1 MNTPILPT
9 PGPPGDP
16 VGLHRTALTISP
28 DDLPGRA
35 KSLLDKGY
43 RVALI
48 AGHEDAGGMGL
59 RAVYLFTA
67 PVSDTSPDRRVE
79 VHVPVPRDTPTVPSL
94 AHLSEVAGRFE
105 REMHDLFGIV
115 TLGHPMP
122 RRLVRHGHW
131 PRGWYPLLAAAGD
144 PPEFA
149 AAEVP
154 APVDE
159 AEVSL
164 GPVRDGVTE
173 PGRFRLTVDGERVRG
188 VSGRLWYAHKGIER
202 MFHGRTPADAVELTE
217 RISGDTAVGHTLAFC
232 LAVED
237 ATERRVAPETH
248 RVRAVLLELERMY
261 NHVGDLGSLCGDA
274 GHGVLDAQAQRVR
287 EELLRIN
294 DTVTGHRLLRGAIHP
309 GGVTVRHMPD
319 PERLAEL
326 AADVASLVD
335 LALESSVVVDRFTGT
350 AVLTAEQAAAC
361 GALGYVA
368 RASGLRVDA
377 RHDHPF
383 LPGDPPRAYDNT
395 GGDVLAR
402 FLARAAEF
410 ADSARLIASLSRESV
425 DDDVQPAAERTT
437 APHTDV
443 VSGVGIVEGWRGTIV
458 HRVELSE
465 SGTVTRAKV
474 VDPSFVNWAALP
486 LALTGIDVADF
497 PLADRS
503 FHLSLA
509 GNDL

>member
-1 MNTPILPT
+1 MTANIAPT
-9 PGPPGDP
+9 PGPPGEP
-16 VGLHRTALTISP
+16 VGTNRTALTISP
-28 DDLPGRA
+28 DDLPARA

-48 AGHEDAGGMGL
+48 AGHEDIGGIGL
-59 RAVYLFTA
+59 HAVYLFTA
-67 PVSDTSPDRRVE
+67 TDPDRRVE
-79 VHVPVPRDTPTVPSL
+79 LQVPVPRDEPTVPSL
-94 AHLSEVAGRFE
+94 AGMSAIAARFE

-122 RRLVRHGHW
+122 HRLVRHGHW
-131 PRGWYPLLAAAGD
+131 PRGWYPMLAAAGE

-149 AAEVP
+149 AGEVP
-154 APVDE
+154 APVDV

-173 PGRFRLTVDGERVRG
+173 PARFRLAVDGERVRS

-202 MFHGRTPADAVELTE
+202 LFHGRTPAQAIELTE

-237 ATERRVAPETH
+237 ASRHPVSPDVQRI
-248 RVRAVLLELERMY
+248 RAVLLELERLY
-261 NHVGDLGSLCGDA
+261 NHAADLGSLCGDA

-294 DTVTGHRLLRGAIHP
+294 DSVTGHRLLRGAVFP
-309 GGVTVRHMPD
+309 GGVLVRQLPD
-319 PERLAEL
+319 PARLAAL
-326 AADVASLVD
+326 AADVASVVE
-335 LALESSVVVDRFTGT
+335 LALQSSVVVDRFTGV
-350 AVLTAEQAAAC
+350 AVLDPAQAAEY
-361 GALGYVA
+361 GALGFVA
-368 RASGLRVDA
+368 RASGLTVDA

-383 LPGDPPRAYDNT
+383 LPADPPRAYENT
-395 GGDVLAR
+395 SGDVLAR

-410 ADSARLIASLSRESV
+410 ADSVRLIGALLTEGFDYSVELPLGVRTSRS
-425 DDDVQPAAERTT
+425 T
-437 APHTDV
+437 
-443 VSGVGIVEGWRGTIV
+443 GVGIVEGWRGTIV
-458 HRVELSE
+458 HRVELSG
-465 SGTVTRAKV
+465 SGVLTRVKV
-474 VDPSFVNWAALP
+474 VDPSFVNWAVLP

-497 PLADRS
+497 PLANRS
-503 FHLSLA
+503 FNLSLA

>member
-1 MNTPILPT
+1 MTMPIMPT

-16 VGLHRTALTISP
+16 VGLARTALTISP

-48 AGHEDAGGMGL
+48 AGHEDIGGMGL

-67 PVSDTSPDRRVE
+67 ADPDRRVE

-131 PRGWYPLLAAAGD
+131 PRGWYPMLDAAGE

-173 PGRFRLTVDGERVRG
+173 PGRFRLIVDGERVRG

-202 MFHGRTPADAVELTE
+202 MFHGRTPTDAIELAE

-237 ATERRVAPETH
+237 ANGIHVTADTH
-248 RVRAVLLELERMY
+248 RIRAVLLEMERLY
-261 NHVGDLGSLCGDA
+261 NHVADLGGLCGDA
-274 GHGVLDAQAQRVR
+274 GHGVLDAQAQRIR
-287 EELLRIN
+287 EKLLRLN
-294 DTVTGHRLLRGAIHP
+294 DSMTGHRLLRGAIHP
-309 GGVTVRHMPD
+309 GGVSVRRMPK

-326 AADVASLVD
+326 AADVASVVD

-350 AVLTAEQAAAC
+350 AVLTAEQAASC

-410 ADSARLIASLSRESV
+410 ADSVRLIATLSEQGFDREHT
-425 DDDVQPAAERTT
+425 AEI
-437 APHTDV
+437 PV
-443 VSGVGIVEGWRGTIV
+443 VRPTEAGTGVGIVEGWRGTIV
-458 HRVELSE
+458 HRLELSD
-465 SGTVTRAKV
+465 SGTLTRVKV

>member
-1 MNTPILPT
+1 MTAQIAPT
-9 PGPPGDP
+9 PGPPGEP
-16 VGLHRTALTISP
+16 VGTNRTALTISP
-28 DDLPGRA
+28 DDLPARA
-35 KSLLDKGY
+35 RSLLDKGY

-48 AGHEDAGGMGL
+48 AGHEDIGGIGL
-59 RAVYLFTA
+59 HAVYLFTA
-67 PVSDTSPDRRVE
+67 ADPDRRVE
-79 VHVPVPRDTPTVPSL
+79 LQVPVPRDRPAVPSL
-94 AHLSEVAGRFE
+94 AGLSALAGRFE

-131 PRGWYPLLAAAGD
+131 PRGWYPMLAAAGE

-149 AAEVP
+149 GAEVS

-173 PGRFRLTVDGERVRG
+173 PARFRLAVDGERVRS

-202 MFHGRTPADAVELTE
+202 MFHGRTPTRAVELTE

-237 ATERRVAPETH
+237 ANRHPVSPDVQRI
-248 RVRAVLLELERMY
+248 RAVLLELERLY
-261 NHVGDLGSLCGDA
+261 NHAADLGGLCGDA

-294 DTVTGHRLLRGAIHP
+294 DAVTGHRLLRGAVHP
-309 GGVTVRHMPD
+309 GGVIVRRLPD
-319 PERLAEL
+319 PARLASL
-326 AADVASLVD
+326 AAEVASLVE
-335 LALESSVVVDRFTGT
+335 LALESSVVVDRFTGV
-350 AVLTAEQAAAC
+350 AVLSAEQAAEHS
-361 GALGYVA
+361 ALGFVA
-368 RASGLRVDA
+368 RASGVTVDA

-383 LPGDPPRAYDNT
+383 LPADLPRAYENT
-395 GGDVLAR
+395 DGDVLAR

-410 ADSARLIASLSRESV
+410 ADSVRLIAALTEDGFGYSV
-425 DDDVQPAAERTT
+425 EPPLALRTERTT
-437 APHTDV
+437 
-443 VSGVGIVEGWRGTIV
+443 GVGIVEGWRGTIV
-458 HRVELSE
+458 HRVELSAE
-465 SGTVTRAKV
+465 GTLTRAKI

-497 PLADRS
+497 PLANRS
-503 FHLSLA
+503 FNLSLA